1 MMTTVLLMRHAIL
14 RVYAWKGLLDE
25 GGWVAIALSK
35 LGIDHLLLALGELPQ
50 PVSNRAEY
58 LRLARVHGA
67 RVEVF
72 AALESCG
79 HHFAFGLGPLMD
91 P

>member
-1 MMTTVLLMRHAIL
+1 MQCAAGMAMH
-14 RVYAWKGLLDE
+14 D
-25 GGWVAIALSK
+25 
-35 LGIDHLLLALGELPQ
+35 
-50 PVSNRAEY
+50 AEY